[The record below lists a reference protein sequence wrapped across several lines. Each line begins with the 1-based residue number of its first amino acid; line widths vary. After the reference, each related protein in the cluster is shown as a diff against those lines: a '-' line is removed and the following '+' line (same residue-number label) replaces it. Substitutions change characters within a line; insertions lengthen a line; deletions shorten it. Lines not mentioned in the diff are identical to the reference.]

1 MTRREHGCWTNFE
14 TIPRPYVIHHVS
26 SCFIMFHEYFMSISF
41 HFPEIAAC
49 PAQVHLPVHPWQS
62 QKASFVRQ
70 IEEPGAILQQETL
83 HHARRITEELV
94 PILSEKRILQMCNRL
109 IGINE
114 ININWHDL
122 ISYILQ
128 KLLPPSHYK
137 SIQKLSHKLRKR
149 SGALGAGYRTQHTLK
164 SKICLMSEEISG
176 NRRKHNETYGE
187 MQGYLNISQ

>member
-1 MTRREHGCWTNFE
+1 VTRREHGCWTNFE

-26 SCFIMFHEYFMSISF
+26 SCFMSISWVF
-41 HFPEIAAC
+41 HSIS
-49 PAQVHLPVHPWQS
+49 QRLQPVQPRCTCQSTRGKAKKRRSWGKSKSRVPSCNRRPSTMREGS
-62 QKASFVRQ
+62 QKNSFQSCRK
-70 IEEPGAILQQETL
+70 
-83 HHARRITEELV
+83 
-94 PILSEKRILQMCNRL
+94 KRILQMCNRL
-109 IGINE
+109 IDINE